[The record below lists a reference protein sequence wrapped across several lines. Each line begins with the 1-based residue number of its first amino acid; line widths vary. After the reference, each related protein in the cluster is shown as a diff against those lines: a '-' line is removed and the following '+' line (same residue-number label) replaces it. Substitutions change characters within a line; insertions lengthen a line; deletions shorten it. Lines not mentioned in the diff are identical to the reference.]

1 MAASDVDHGKMTTN
15 DRFYES
21 NPYLRFTIARSK
33 LLPGKTCINGSENT
47 TNTRM
52 DFQKNVIDKSFET
65 PVVVD
70 FWAPWCGPCR
80 MLGPTIER
88 LATEQAGRWA
98 LVKVNVD
105 ENQDLASRYHVR
117 GIPDVKLFHEGQVVA
132 EFAGVKSKGQI
143 EAWLDAHLP
152 DARLG
157 DLDDIIQRLDT
168 DPGALAELQQFV
180 AMNPDVAEAR
190 LALARKL
197 VFSTPAGIKALLEP
211 INLGDKYHDD
221 AEDLRTIAAFLT
233 HEPDDSRVGKQIAA
247 AQIAAEAGDEKAL
260 VEHIIEATQLDKS
273 YEDELPRKTGIA
285 LFRQWGPQH
294 ELTKAY
300 RWKFDMM
307 LY

>member
-1 MAASDVDHGKMTTN
+1 MQTFARYHLYKV
-15 DRFYES
+15 YE
-21 NPYLRFTIARSK
+21 NHNYAL
-33 LLPGKTCINGSENT
+33 
-47 TNTRM
+47 M

-80 MLGPTIER
+80 MLGPTIEG
-88 LATEQAGRWA
+88 LASEQAGRWA

-105 ENQDLASRYHVR
+105 ENQDLASQYHVR
-117 GIPDVKLFHEGQVVA
+117 GIPDVKLFHQGQVVA

-143 EAWLDAHLP
+143 EDWLDAHIP

-157 DLDDIIQRLDT
+157 DLDDILQRLDT
-168 DPGALAELQQFV
+168 DAGALTELKTFV
-180 AMNPDVAEAR
+180 EHNPDVVEAR

-197 VFSTPAGIKALLEP
+197 VFSTPAEISELLTP
-211 INLGDKYHDD
+211 IHLGDKYHDD

-233 HEPDDSRVGKQIAA
+233 HEPDDSKVGKQIAA

-273 YEDELPRKTGIA
+273 YGDELPRKTGIA

-294 ELTKAY
+294 ELTRAY
-300 RWKFDMM
+300 RWKFDMV